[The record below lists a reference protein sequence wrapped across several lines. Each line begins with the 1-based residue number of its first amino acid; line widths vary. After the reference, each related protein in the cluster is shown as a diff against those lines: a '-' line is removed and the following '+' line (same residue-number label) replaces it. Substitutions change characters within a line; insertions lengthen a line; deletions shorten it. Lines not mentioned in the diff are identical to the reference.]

1 MQTTTSFC
9 RVCHASC
16 PLEVDVENNRVIAV
30 RGVMDDP
37 LFEGYTCIKGRQLP
51 DQMADPNRLRAPLR
65 RRPDGTFEQVTSPTA
80 LDEIAAELRRI
91 IDTYG
96 PRAVASYTG
105 TGGYQNSVA
114 VPSAR
119 AFHDGLGSTSFYTSV
134 TIDQPAKGLAGFRLG
149 GWEAGYNSFTDS
161 DVHMAIGYN
170 PMVSSYGPLGGLQ
183 GTNPFVVM
191 RRRKAEGM
199 KLIVI
204 DPRRTELASFADI
217 HLQIRPGQDPTL
229 LAGMIRIVLDEGL
242 QDHDFCERWVSQMG
256 ELHASVEGFTL
267 DVVAQRCQLAADDIV
282 AATRMFAAATRGTA
296 GTGTGPNMAARS
308 SLTEHLVV
316 VLNTILGRVNREGD
330 LIENGMLLYPEGP
343 HRAQVTPPREPAKG
357 PPSRI
362 RNLRGYR
369 GEMPTATLA
378 EEILTPGEGR
388 IRALIVSGGNPAV
401 AFPDHELTLRALDD
415 LELLVVI
422 DHRMTPTAEF
432 AHYVIAP
439 TLSLERA
446 DVPHLMDRWFRAPYT
461 NYTEPVVQRDGDVLN
476 EWEVFWELAS
486 RLGSELPYPGGSPDM
501 QVRPGTDEIIDRS
514 YAGSRMPLDQV
525 RASRRQVHMDMKMV
539 VQPADD
545 GATARFTPAPDDLM
559 AELASAL
566 AEPISMF
573 AGHDVS
579 AFPFRLI
586 SRRLKHVLNST
597 GTELP
602 GLAKKGTTNPAYM
615 NPADL
620 ADLGLA
626 DGDIVE
632 ISSPRAVLHGV
643 VEGAD
648 DVKQGV
654 ISMAHSWGG
663 RSLTDEKVREIGSPT
678 SRLVSVDVGYDPV
691 TGMVVSSAIPV
702 AVKKAQVLV

>member
-1 MQTTTSFC
+1 MQTTTTFC

-16 PLEVDVENNRVIAV
+16 PMEVDVQDNRVIAV

-51 DQMADPNRLRAPLR
+51 DQMADPNRLRAAMR
-65 RRPDGTFEQVTSPTA
+65 RRPDGTFEEVASSEA
-80 LDEIAAELRRI
+80 LDQIATELRRI

-114 VPSAR
+114 VPAAR
-119 AFHDGLGSTSFYTSV
+119 AFHDGLGSSSFYTSV
-134 TIDQPAKGLAGFRLG
+134 TIDQPAKGLAGLRLG
-149 GWEAGYNSFTDS
+149 GWEAGYNSFTDA

-170 PMVSSYGPLGGLQ
+170 SMVSSYAPLGGLQ

-199 KLIVI
+199 KLIVV
-204 DPRRTELASFADI
+204 DPRRTELAGFADI
-217 HLQIRPGQDPTL
+217 HLQIRPGQDATL
-229 LAGMIRIVLDEGL
+229 MAGMIRIVLEEGL
-242 QDHDFCERWVSQMG
+242 ADHEFCERWMSQMG
-256 ELHASVEGFTL
+256 ELHAAVDGFTL
-267 DVVAQRCQLAADDIV
+267 DLVAERCQLAADDIV
-282 AATRMFAAATRGTA
+282 AATRMFAAGPRGTA
-296 GTGTGPNMAARS
+296 GTGTGPNMAAHS
-308 SLTEHLVV
+308 SLSEHMVMT
-316 VLNTILGRVNREGD
+316 LNTILGRVNREGD
-330 LIENGMLLYPEGP
+330 LMENGMLLYPEAP
-343 HRAQVTPPREPAKG
+343 HRAQATAPREPARG
-357 PPSRI
+357 PHARI

-432 AHYVIAP
+432 AHYVVAP

-461 NYTEPVVQRDGDVLN
+461 NYTEPVVERDGDVLN

-486 RLGSELPYPGGSPDM
+486 RLGSELPLPGGSPDM
-501 QVRPGTDEIIDRS
+501 KVRPTTDEIIDRS
-514 YAGSRMPLDQV
+514 YAGSRMPLDEV
-525 RASRRQVHMDMKMV
+525 RANKRTVHMHMQLV
-539 VQPADD
+539 VQPAEE

-559 AELASAL
+559 AELAEVL
-566 AEPISMF
+566 AETSTTF
-573 AGHDVS
+573 AGSDVS
-579 AFPFRLI
+579 AYPFRLV

-602 GLAKKGTTNPAYM
+602 GLARKGTTNPAYM
-615 NPADL
+615 NPLDVAE
-620 ADLGLA
+620 LGLS
-626 DGDIVE
+626 DGEIIE
-632 ISSPRAVLHGV
+632 ISSPQSVLLGV

-648 DVKQGV
+648 DVKRGV

-663 RSLTDEKVREIGSPT
+663 RSLTDEKVRDIGSPT
-678 SRLVSVDVGYDPV
+678 SRLVSVDVGHDPV

-702 AVKKAQVLV
+702 AVKKAQVA